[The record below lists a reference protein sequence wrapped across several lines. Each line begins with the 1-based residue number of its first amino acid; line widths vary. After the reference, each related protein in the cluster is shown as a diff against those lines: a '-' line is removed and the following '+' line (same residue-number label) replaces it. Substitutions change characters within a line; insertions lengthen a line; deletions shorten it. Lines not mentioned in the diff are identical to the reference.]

1 MKNINITVENKR
13 AAVVGSPVIVC
24 GNSDYTVTF
33 AFDNEWSLT
42 GPKTARFVYVKRG
55 EVMHEDVLFDG
66 NTVAVPVLSDVTFVN
81 VGVFAGDLC
90 TTTPARVNC
99 HPSILCGSGIV
110 QAPTPDVYSQIMALF
125 ESMAEK
131 GAFGATEE
139 QMQLVEQNRQAIAA
153 LEAGTKKAGDAN
165 KLGGHEAS
173 YFATAQSMTDLEN
186 GTKKAGD
193 ANKLGGHE
201 AEYFASAEAVK
212 NNALWNELTSGFDLN
227 NALGKYRTQNSSI
240 VASISNAPSGM
251 GASGEI
257 NIEWYPSASNNS
269 YGMQI
274 LRQHTNGKSKVW
286 FRTKDGTTWNIW
298 NEVATT
304 AELAKYLPLESAMAQ
319 EILVNSAVIAK
330 LRSKTGNKVML
341 HLIGTDG
348 TTGYLGTDGVNI
360 PVFQTTGGVVQK
372 LLHTGNMASYVLPK
386 TGGKI
391 TGTGYFPF
399 EVEGTSSYNENYI
412 RFSSNGTVLG
422 SLGFYGANNPRFV
435 STDGVA
441 SHLLHTGNSAKVH
454 VGTSAPSDTTSV
466 WFDTSS
472 L

>member
-110 QAPTPDVYSQIMALF
+110 QAPTPDVYAQIMALF
-125 ESMAEK
+125 EGMAEK

-139 QMQLVEQNRQAIAA
+139 QMQLVEQNRQDIAA
-153 LEAGTKKAGDAN
+153 LEAGTKKAGDAE
-165 KLGGHEAS
+165 KLGGQEAS
-173 YFATAQSMTDLEN
+173 YFATAQSVTDLEN
-186 GTKKAGD
+186 GTKKAGKAKEAD
-193 ANKLGGHE
+193 NASKLGGYGADGFMPARPTTLTSSIKEKANSLPDGTYFYHLGGTGYTGNDLPSTNWYYGSALIVKRNQNSIE
-201 AEYFASAEAVK
+201 IVLFTESGKTAVSAYNGQAWTDWKVFASEA
-212 NNALWNELTSGFDLN
+212 D
-227 NALGKYRTQNSSI
+227 
-240 VASISNAPSGM
+240 
-251 GASGEI
+251 
-257 NIEWYPSASNNS
+257 
-269 YGMQI
+269 
-274 LRQHTNGKSKVW
+274 
-286 FRTKDGTTWNIW
+286 
-298 NEVATT
+298 
-304 AELAKYLPLESAMAQ
+304 LAKYLPL
-319 EILVNSAVIAK
+319 
-330 LRSKTGNKVML
+330 
-341 HLIGTDG
+341 
-348 TTGYLGTDGVNI
+348 
-360 PVFQTTGGVVQK
+360 
-372 LLHTGNMASYVLPK
+372 

-391 TGTGYFPF
+391 DGTGYFPL
-399 EVEGTSSYNENYI
+399 EINGTSSYNENYI
-412 RFSSNGTVLG
+412 RLSSNGIVLG

-441 SHLLHTGNSAKVH
+441 SPLLHTGNMASHVLPLSGGGIVAKNGTKVMGVHNTNSVYTLFEFYGQNAELGSVGFDGVNNLIFRPVESGTKQIHHDGNSAKVH
-454 VGTSAPSDTTSV
+454 IGTSAPSDTSAV